1 MSHSYNCCL
10 VHVVFSTAERR
21 PLIKDEFRT
30 RLHAYMGGI
39 ARENGIVAITI
50 GGVADHVHLLLS
62 LPRTISIAKAVQ
74 LIKAGS
80 SKWVNENFPRLGRFS
95 WQEGFGSFSIG
106 ISQQERTIAYIQNQE
121 QHHKR
126 ISFED
131 EFKKFLEM
139 HGLSLDELSRPAKA
153 GL

>member
-1 MSHSYNCCL
+1 MSHSHNCCL
-10 VHVVFSTAERR
+10 IHVVFSTAERR
-21 PLIKDEFRT
+21 PLIKDEARQ

-39 ARENGIVAITI
+39 ARENGIIALAI

-80 SKWVNENFPRLGRFS
+80 SKWMNESFSSNGRFS

-106 ISQQERTIAYIQNQE
+106 ISQQEKTVAYIKNQE
-121 QHHKR
+121 QHHR
-126 ISFED
+126 RVSFHD
-131 EFKKFLEM
+131 EFKKFLET
-139 HGLSLDELSRPAKA
+139 HGIHAE
-153 GL
+153 